1 MYIPRFM
8 VRLALLG
15 LLLVPV
21 AGTRAAEACFPET
34 GFCARGRFLDY
45 WQQHGG
51 LARNGYPLS
60 DARQELLADGN
71 TYTVQ
76 YFERVRMEYH
86 PENPPPDDVLLGLFG
101 QRVLRQRFDYDP
113 IGYQAT
119 IASAPPVEGQ
129 TYFPET
135 DHNLG
140 GGFRDYWQANG
151 GLAQFGYPI
160 TEEFEE
166 YLPVVPPHHRVQYF
180 ERARLESHPENPS
193 PDDIELGQF
202 GRDILAEA
210 NFLTGRFGA
219 RYLTDPRVRELLG
232 APTSPPTLTAG
243 ATQAFE
249 RGRMVFEQGSGNGLI
264 YVLCGDPQAG
274 EVMAPPGYR
283 YFVNTWDATQPVGG
297 GPGSQPGFY
306 EPQRG
311 FSKLWRENAA
321 VRDCLGDATS
331 ADETAFPLTWQAFTR
346 GIILS
351 TPAEGMA
358 DILWTEYGRDKRP
371 VRDFYERIALPAL

>member
-8 VRLALLG
+8 VRLALLV

-60 DARQELLADGN
+60 DERQELLADGN
-71 TYTVQ
+71 TDTVQ

-135 DHNLG
+135 GHNLG

-166 YLPVVPPHHRVQYF
+166 YLPVVPPRHRVQYF
-180 ERARLESHPENPS
+180 ERARLE
-193 PDDIELGQF
+193 
-202 GRDILAEA
+202 
-210 NFLTGRFGA
+210 
-219 RYLTDPRVRELLG
+219 
-232 APTSPPTLTAG
+232 PTRRTCRPTTSNSA
-243 ATQAFE
+243 
-249 RGRMVFEQGSGNGLI
+249 S
-264 YVLCGDPQAG
+264 
-274 EVMAPPGYR
+274 
-283 YFVNTWDATQPVGG
+283 
-297 GPGSQPGFY
+297 S
-306 EPQRG
+306 
-311 FSKLWRENAA
+311 
-321 VRDCLGDATS
+321 DATS
-331 ADETAFPLTWQAFTR
+331 SPKRTSSRAASA
-346 GIILS
+346 
-351 TPAEGMA
+351 PA
-358 DILWTEYGRDKRP
+358 I
-371 VRDFYERIALPAL
+371 